1 MAAAYQRGDVLLV
14 TLTYSNQRGVKKRP
28 VVVLRDVGDADVLVA
43 PVSSQACRVAYD
55 VALADWQ
62 QEGLKLPSLVRT
74 EKLATVDK
82 SAIIRILGSLSVRDR
97 NAVDAKLAM
106 VFREIIPF

>member
-14 TLTYSNQRGVKKRP
+14 TLTYSSQMGLKKRP
-28 VVVLRDVGDADVLVA
+28 VIVLRDVGDADVLVA
-43 PVSSQACRVAYD
+43 PVTSRTSRVAYD

-74 EKLATVDK
+74 EKLATVEK
-82 SAIIRILGSLSVRDR
+82 SAIIRVLGSLSVRDR
-97 NAVDAKLAM
+97 NAMDDKLAM
-106 VFREIIPF
+106 VFREIVQF